1 MASITKLHGPHCSG
15 GTCGCPYRLDYRPLG
30 TRGPRKRL
38 FFPTKKAA
46 EKHVAETSV
55 KVTRGEYLDRS
66 QVPTFATMAK
76 EWVQSKGDRRP
87 SYTETLNSRLNKYLL
102 PRFGTIH
109 LDQVTVAGIEKL
121 RDELREQGRSPVT
134 INGIIRMIGG
144 VYKMAIR
151 RGLCTLNPTD
161 RVERAYAGDRELSAD
176 RAGEGEGDQATP
188 ETVLAPDEISLM
200 LSQADPGLY
209 RTLLSFLAATGLRS
223 GEALALR
230 WADCQLGS
238 LEPKIYV
245 RRSLSWAR
253 VAGEEIRPRFY
264 PPKTKAG
271 HRTISVP
278 VDLATMLKRWKIEA
292 PPSDHDLVFP
302 NIEGHPLRR
311 SIALRRG
318 LWPALRRAGLRKVNM
333 HSLRH
338 SFASALIAKGSP
350 VTEVQSIL
358 GHSSPAIT
366 LNVYSHW
373 FRSTRTTAMDS
384 VVRNILSGNSENSG
398 QKVDTKSVHPH
409 RVAGSAAVA
418 EPAKSA

>member
-1 MASITKLHGPHCSG
+1 MVFSEDPPGENLSAIAGRAIPKGSIAVWKNTCS
-15 GTCGCPYRLDYRPLG
+15 R
-30 TRGPRKRL
+30 
-38 FFPTKKAA
+38 
-46 EKHVAETSV
+46 TS
-55 KVTRGEYLDRS
+55 DRCIS
-66 QVPTFATMAK
+66 
-76 EWVQSKGDRRP
+76 
-87 SYTETLNSRLNKYLL
+87 
-102 PRFGTIH
+102 
-109 LDQVTVAGIEKL
+109 VTVADIEKL
-121 RDELREQGRSPVT
+121 RDRLREQGRSPVT

-151 RGLCTLNPTD
+151 RGLCTVNPTD
-161 RVERAYAGDRELSAD
+161 RVERAYAGDRELTAN
-176 RAGEGEGDQATP
+176 ATGEGEADQATP

-200 LSQADPGLY
+200 LTHADPGLY
-209 RTLLSFLAATGLRS
+209 RMLLTFLATTGLRS
-223 GEALALR
+223 GEAMALR

-238 LEPKIYV
+238 REPKIYV

-253 VAGEEIRPRFY
+253 VQGEDIRPRFY

-271 HRTISVP
+271 HRTVNIP
-278 VDLATMLKRWKIEA
+278 TELAATLKRWKIEA
-292 PPSDHDLVFP
+292 PPSDQDLVFP
-302 NIEGHPLRR
+302 NLEGKPLRR

-373 FRSTRTTAMDS
+373 FRSTRTTAMES
-384 VVRNILSGNSENSG
+384 VVRDILSGNSENSG
-398 QKVDTKSVHPH
+398 QKVDTETTPMGSLKSTM
-409 RVAGSAAVA
+409 
-418 EPAKSA
+418 